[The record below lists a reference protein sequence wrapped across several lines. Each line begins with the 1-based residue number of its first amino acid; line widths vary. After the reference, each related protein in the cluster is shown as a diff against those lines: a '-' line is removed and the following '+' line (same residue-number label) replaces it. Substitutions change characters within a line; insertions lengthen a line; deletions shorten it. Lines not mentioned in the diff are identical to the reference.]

1 VTRSC
6 DDIQPLLTE
15 SAGEVIGLPEWV
27 RDHLRGCDACRR
39 AADEEASLHRLLAE
53 SVPPEDVD
61 LELAIRHEIARRRG
75 RRRLLAFLPVAAS
88 LAIGLL
94 GVMLFGGV
102 PGGGLLAMLPTWSQ
116 QGWLALGQTASD
128 WTVATGTVLKAA
140 AGSMPPAVTAIAGL
154 LGLAAV
160 AGAVGLSLR
169 WRAITPWRRD
179 D

>member
-1 VTRSC
+1 VTRTC

-15 SAGEVIGLPEWV
+15 SAGEVVGLPEWAQ
-27 RDHLRGCDACRR
+27 DHVHACASCQRVVGQ
-39 AADEEASLHRLLAE
+39 EQSLHRLLAE
-53 SVPPEDVD
+53 AVPPADPD
-61 LELAIRHEIARRRG
+61 LELAIRHEVARRRG
-75 RRRLLAFLPVAAS
+75 RRRVLAFLPVAAS
-88 LAIGLL
+88 VAVALL

-116 QGWLALGQTASD
+116 QGWFALGQAASD

-140 AGSMPPAVTAIAGL
+140 AGAMPPAVTAIAGL

-169 WRAITPWRRD
+169 WRTITPWRRD